1 MRALKIAILTMMMAV
16 AINAIAQV
24 PANAPNDEFL
34 AYTERLFK
42 AGNDCYVDLGNKFEL
57 NRIIEAYQTALDER
71 REAGLLTQQTEDSL
85 TYLQL
90 YKLLGDY
97 HYLNSDEDENSYA
110 EAERYFRESMDF
122 AKESKGYQTA
132 YHDQYILHRELG
144 QLYYKWEKYQDAYD
158 EMQEALEEV
167 SKYYS
172 PYDDE
177 VLDQIGQLAICHA
190 RIAQSEEEFDE
201 AIEEIEF
208 VIEEY
213 RNTSNVSY
221 GEALRKKGKILMLKQ
236 EALKTSDAGNALK
249 CYKEYFEMKRA
260 DALARFE
267 EMNTEEREQYWM
279 RIRPFV
285 VDCYR
290 LEGADAAFL
299 YDVALFSKGLLME
312 LDHGGA
318 ERFDNRWQDV
328 QKHLQKKE
336 CAIEFVQYEKYGTQ
350 HMGALVLHKNGE
362 PQFVA
367 MADPDAVMSFK
378 VGSYTVEKRL
388 THIHSKTDKQHINNL
403 YTNEDLAKLLWNDDL
418 VNAIGNARDV
428 WFSADGYIH
437 RMAIEYM
444 LPKKVSKYRCHRLTS
459 TRMLLQPRKAH
470 ISGNALIIGG
480 VDYSADAYA
489 DDNANDSIAY
499 EYLKRNKIRFTYLSN
514 SKPEV
519 ETIYNCR
526 QNEGDIL
533 FVETE
538 ATEQAFK
545 EMSSDY
551 SIVFISTHGLFF
563 AATVPLGTDL
573 KPCMADN
580 SLSESIL
587 ALSGSNRSLYDVDYT
602 NENTD
607 GILSAKEISQL
618 DLSNV
623 DLVMLSCCESGL
635 GFVTSDGVYGI
646 QRGFKNAGVKAI
658 IASLW
663 DVDDETG
670 AMFMIELNRKISKGA
685 TLYDAFQ
692 SARHKLRKYEKW
704 QQNVFILI
712 DAL

>member
-1 MRALKIAILTMMMAV
+1 MRALKISILTVLMTVTLASM
-16 AINAIAQV
+16 AQV
-24 PANAPNDEFL
+24 PADAPQSEFL

-42 AGNDCYVDLGNKFEL
+42 AGNDCYVEIGNKIEL
-57 NRIIEAYQTALDER
+57 NRIIQAYQTALDER
-71 REAGLLTQQTEDSL
+71 REAGLLSEQTADSL

-90 YKLLGDY
+90 YKLMGDY
-97 HYLNSDEDENSYA
+97 HYLNSDEDEDSYA
-110 EAERYFRESMDF
+110 KAEQYFRESMDF
-122 AKESKGYQTA
+122 AKASKGYQTA

-144 QLYYKWEKYQDAYD
+144 QLYYKWEKYQEAFE
-158 EMQEALEEV
+158 EMEIALDEV

-177 VLDQIGQLAICHA
+177 VLDQIGQLAICRA
-190 RIAQSEEEFDE
+190 RIAQSEADFND
-201 AIEEIEF
+201 ALEEIEF

-213 RNTSNVSY
+213 RNTSAESY
-221 GEALRKKGKILMLKQ
+221 GEALRKKGKILMLKNETLQ
-236 EALKTSDAGNALK
+236 TGYIDEALK

-260 DALARFE
+260 DAVERFAT
-267 EMNTEEREQYWM
+267 MNTEEREQYWM

-290 LEGADAAFL
+290 LEDADAGFL
-299 YDVALFSKGLLME
+299 YDVALFSKGLLLE
-312 LDHGGA
+312 LDHGEA
-318 ERFDNRWQDV
+318 ARFDHRWQEI
-328 QKHLQKKE
+328 QEHLKKKE
-336 CAIEFVQYEKYGTQ
+336 CVIEFVQYEKYGTQ
-350 HMGALVLHKNGE
+350 HMGALVLGKKGE
-362 PQFVA
+362 PQFVH
-367 MADPDAVMSFK
+367 MADPDQVMHYK

-403 YTNEDLAKLLWNDDL
+403 YSNEGLNELLWNKDL
-418 VNAIGNARDV
+418 TDAIGKAHDV

-437 RMAIEYM
+437 RMGVEYM
-444 LPKKVSKYRCHRLTS
+444 LPKKVSGYRCHRLTS
-459 TRMLLQPRKAH
+459 TRMLLNPRKAH
-470 ISGNALIIGG
+470 VTGNALIIGG

-489 DDNANDSIAY
+489 DDNTNDSIAY
-499 EYLKRNKIRFTYLSN
+499 DYLKRNRIRFSYLSN
-514 SKPEV
+514 SRPEA
-519 ETIYNCR
+519 ESIYNTR
-526 QNEGDIL
+526 NNDGDTI

-538 ATEQAFK
+538 ATEQNFK
-545 EMSSDY
+545 DVSSNY
-551 SIVFISTHGLFF
+551 NIVFISTHGLFF

-573 KPCMADN
+573 KPCLTDN

-587 ALSGSNRSLYDVDYT
+587 ALSGSNRSLTDDEFV

-623 DLVMLSCCESGL
+623 ELVMLSCCESGL

-692 SARHKLRKYEKW
+692 AARKKLKKYELW

-712 DAL
+712 DAI